1 MKYDDPFDVNPPF
14 NPYISFTTPI
24 STNLKTTVSKP
35 KPKNFNKGRPQL
47 IKKKM
52 IEKQRTQ
59 PVLAPP
65 PSKMMKNIMK
75 AKELDTLI
83 EAKRKRGE
91 RDNEFF
97 ELLDQFQKNSK
108 NLEDI

>member
-14 NPYISFTTPI
+14 DPYISFQRKPI
-24 STNLKTTVSKP
+24 SVALKTTGS
-35 KPKNFNKGRPQL
+35 KPKNFNKGRPL
-47 IKKKM
+47 PTKKRV
-52 IEKQRTQ
+52 IEKQQTR
-59 PVLAPP
+59 PLIAPP
-65 PSKMMKNIMK
+65 SSKMMQQIMK

-108 NLEDI
+108 DLENG

>member
-1 MKYDDPFDVNPPF
+1 
-14 NPYISFTTPI
+14 
-24 STNLKTTVSKP
+24 LKTTGS
-35 KPKNFNKGRPQL
+35 KPKNFNKGRPL
-47 IKKKM
+47 PTKKRV
-52 IEKQRTQ
+52 IEKQQTR
-59 PVLAPP
+59 PLIAPP
-65 PSKMMKNIMK
+65 SSKMMQQIMK

-108 NLEDI
+108 DLENG

>member
-35 KPKNFNKGRPQL
+35 KP
-47 IKKKM
+47 IKKKVVQ
-52 IEKQRTQ
+52 KQQTR

-75 AKELDTLI
+75 ANTMI
-83 EAKRKRGE
+83 
-91 RDNEFF
+91 
-97 ELLDQFQKNSK
+97 SIS
-108 NLEDI
+108 LEKCVLFYQNGVSLVCNQD

>member
-1 MKYDDPFDVNPPF
+1 
-14 NPYISFTTPI
+14 
-24 STNLKTTVSKP
+24 
-35 KPKNFNKGRPQL
+35 
-47 IKKKM
+47 
-52 IEKQRTQ
+52 
-59 PVLAPP
+59 
-65 PSKMMKNIMK
+65 MK

-91 RDNEFF
+91 RYNEFF